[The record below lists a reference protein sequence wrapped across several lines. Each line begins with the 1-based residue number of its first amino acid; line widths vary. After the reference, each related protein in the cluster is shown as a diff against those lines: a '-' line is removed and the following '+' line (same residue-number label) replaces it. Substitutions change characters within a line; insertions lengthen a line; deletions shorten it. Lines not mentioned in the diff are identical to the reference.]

1 MVLSAKKMVDLRL
14 LTFNLI
20 KMNQKTIRLILWPV
34 IIILAWF
41 VYRSPISLTEFQ
53 EESNYRKSAV
63 VQNLKDIR
71 TAQVAYKDKYR
82 AYADNFN
89 SLLDFVNNDSI
100 TLIKASGETPDSL
113 SEEAALEAGIISRD
127 TIFMP
132 AGESIFNDEYLN
144 TRDERFAFDLNTLT
158 EVPFSE
164 GEQFRIEAG
173 NIEKGKVIVQVFEVS
188 TTYATFLKGIDA
200 NNKGVDLEGIIRV
213 GSMSEASIN
222 GNWGE

>member
-1 MVLSAKKMVDLRL
+1 MVDLRL

-41 VYRSPISLTEFQ
+41 VYRSPISLKEFQ
-53 EESNYRKSAV
+53 EESNYRNSAV
-63 VQNLKDIR
+63 VQSLKDIR
-71 TAQVAYKDKYR
+71 TAQVAYKEKYR
-82 AYADNFN
+82 VYADNFN
-89 SLLDFVNNDSI
+89 SLLDFVNNESI
-100 TLIKASGETPDSL
+100 ALIKAIGETPDSL
-113 SEEAALEAGIISRD
+113 SEEQALEAGIISRD
-127 TIFMP
+127 TVFMS
-132 AGESIFNDEYLN
+132 AGESIFSAEYLN
-144 TRDERFAFDLNTLT
+144 TRDERFTFDLNTLP

-164 GEQFRIEAG
+164 GEQFSIEAG

-200 NNKGVDLEGIIRV
+200 NNKGIDLEEIIRV

>member
-1 MVLSAKKMVDLRL
+1 
-14 LTFNLI
+14 
-20 KMNQKTIRLILWPV
+20 MNQKNIRLILWPI

-41 VYRSPISLTEFQ
+41 VYRSPISLKEFQ
-53 EESNYRKSAV
+53 EESNYRKAAV
-63 VQNLKDIR
+63 VQSLKDIR

-82 AYADNFN
+82 VYADNFN

-100 TLIKASGETPDSL
+100 AFIKAFGETPDSL
-113 SEEAALEAGIISRD
+113 SEEQALEAGLISRD
-127 TIFMP
+127 TVFMS
-132 AGESIFNDEYLN
+132 AGKSIFGTEYLN
-144 TRDERFAFDLNTLT
+144 TRDERFAFNLNTLP
-158 EVPFSE
+158 EVPFSQ
-164 GEQFRIEAG
+164 GELFSIESG

-200 NNKGVDLEGIIRV
+200 NNKGINLEDIILV